1 MPSANVSQT
10 PILTYREVVNIWS
23 TSQFQGPTAAGS
35 DAAGDHIAWWGKL
48 YAPNWTSGPKTIT
61 AVRVS
66 YEDGIYAVGSVWEV
80 SLRAVNRAVYPAVP
94 SSSIGQ
100 FWSGSLLD
108 IAGGS
113 FTDDTIAVH
122 TLNTGR
128 TVSIDEEVVVYFR
141 WSTFVSTAALY
152 PNYINTTFTIDS
164 PVVRTST
171 NSGGSWTDVE
181 DLPHVEFIC
190 DDGSI
195 IYFKGADYFYT
206 AELQSKF
213 YTSASIGT
221 DIDGGDER
229 GVLWI
234 PKKTYDIDAVA
245 YHVRPASGSSAPIA
259 ELCLYKDTTLLASR
273 SFTLASENFLATN
286 PVARV
291 INFPLTSPIRVNE
304 SDNIRATVKP
314 IVGEFRWH
322 AWTLSSSAH
331 LSRYFSEV
339 EDNISIT
346 NRIDGGAWNTPTDA
360 DRSYTPLQFYG
371 REVTGSALL
380 SGSNIISGSVTN
392 QNTPVE
398 GATIRAI
405 RQSDN
410 IVITTSSNASGYYQ
424 FNLAPGSYHV
434 VVEYESGSQKYN
446 ALSQW
451 DVNLV

>member
-1 MPSANVSQT
+1 
-10 PILTYREVVNIWS
+10 
-23 TSQFQGPTAAGS
+23 
-35 DAAGDHIAWWGKL
+35 
-48 YAPNWTSGPKTIT
+48 
-61 AVRVS
+61 
-66 YEDGIYAVGSVWEV
+66 
-80 SLRAVNRAVYPAVP
+80 VYPAVP

-113 FTDDTIAVH
+113 FSTDTIAVH

-128 TVSIDEEVVVYFR
+128 TVSIDEEVALYFR
-141 WSTFVSTAALY
+141 WSTFASTAALY
-152 PNYINTTFTIDS
+152 LNYINTTFTIDS
-164 PVVRTST
+164 PVFRFST
-171 NSGGSWTDVE
+171 NSGTAWADRE
-181 DLPHVEFIC
+181 DLPQVEFIC

-195 IYFKGADYFYT
+195 IYFKGADFFYVGATPGT
-206 AELQSKF
+206 A
-213 YTSASIGT
+213 YTSASTGT
-221 DIDGGDER
+221 GIDGGDER

-234 PKKTYDIDAVA
+234 PNKTYNIDAVA
-245 YHVRPASGSSAPIA
+245 HVIRPATTSNASSSV

-273 SFTLASENFLATN
+273 SVTLASENFPATS
-286 PVARV
+286 AGGRV
-291 INFPLTSPIRVNE
+291 INFPLTPPIRVNA

-314 IVGEFRWH
+314 VVGEFRWF

-360 DRSYTPLQFYG
+360 DSSYTPVQFYG

-410 IVITTSSNASGYYQ
+410 IVISTSSNASGYYQ
-424 FNLAPGSYHV
+424 FNVVSGSYHV
-434 VVEYESGSQKYN
+434 VAEYQSGSQKYN